1 LRPRTSA
8 RRHYEE
14 YERDLS
20 RSEVLPYIANKAELF
35 KTDFNAEGLRPGESG
50 KPEGEAGQ
58 TRAQAILSGYKSGAS
73 TPGGSFA
80 F

>member
-1 LRPRTSA
+1 MRFASA
-8 RRHYEE
+8 HRHYEQ

-20 RSEVLPYIANKAELF
+20 RTEVLPYIANKAELF
-35 KTDFNAEGLRPGESG
+35 KMENVEGLRPGEG
-50 KPEGEAGQ
+50 GRANVDA
-58 TRAQAILSGYKSGAS
+58 AQARAKAIQSGYKVGAS

>member
-1 LRPRTSA
+1 M

-20 RSEVLPYIANKAELF
+20 RAEVLPYIANKAELF
-35 KTDFNAEGLRPGESG
+35 KAENAEGLRPGE
-50 KPEGEAGQ
+50 GESEEDAAKS
-58 TRAQAILSGYKSGAS
+58 RVKAVLSGFKSGAS

-80 F
+80 FD